1 MFEKM
6 ILGLKI
12 KLNESGMLGDMAFS
26 DRELAREQFDLA
38 NRGLANNQLGPEERA
53 AAIADLVAQVNRD
66 ITSQQTLTDYGLE
79 NPPGAVEKAQANID
93 LLRSLGQTV
102 DVPQGLAIRRVG
114 TLRATGKTTEP
125 EDTTAKI
132 HAGERVL
139 NPQEASAYN
148 SQSDLGGAINRLN
161 TTTAQLVTLMK
172 QNNRITSGISND
184 FLKGSL
190 TV

>member
-1 MFEKM
+1 MLIKKLLNSAL
-6 ILGLKI
+6 ILTTL
-12 KLNESGMLGDMAFS
+12 SGCVQSSAF
-26 DRELAREQFDLA
+26 
-38 NRGLANNQLGPEERA
+38 LGPA
-53 AAIADLVAQVNRD
+53 VTGASTGNAYQAGLSLSSNLVV
-66 ITSQQTLTDYGLE
+66 
-79 NPPGAVEKAQANID
+79 KK
-93 LLRSLGQTV
+93 
-102 DVPQGLAIRRVG
+102 
-114 TLRATGKTTEP
+114 ATGKTTEP
-125 EDTTAKI
+125 ENTTANI

-139 NPQEASAYN
+139 NPQEAAAYN